1 MKGTT
6 AMAGI
11 LTIIWFSPVWGESR
25 ESELK
30 SSPTAKFIWT
40 DGIGSGFRKGTFQA
54 GSTVGAGFGS
64 KVSGST
70 QNHDLALASVNFGWV
85 FTDIIA
91 SDKWYRGNLEL
102 LVELFGGWQFNPDD
116 RYFVGLTPLIRYNFV
131 TRSRWMPFVDAGG
144 GVSATNIE
152 GPDLTGTFQFNIQV
166 GAGTHYFL
174 SERTALTV
182 QYRWL
187 HFSNAGIKEPNH
199 GTNTQMFHV
208 GVSWFF

>member
-1 MKGTT
+1 MAT
-6 AMAGI
+6 AGI
-11 LTIIWFSPVWGESR
+11 LVIISLSPVWVESGEP
-25 ESELK
+25 ELEPG
-30 SSPTAKFIWT
+30 PTAKIIWT
-40 DGIGSGFRKGTFQA
+40 DGIGSGFSKDVFQA
-54 GSTVGAGFGS
+54 GGTVGAGFGS
-64 KVSGST
+64 KVFGST

-116 RYFVGLTPLIRYNFV
+116 RYFVGLTPLIRYNFA
-131 TRSRWMPFVDAGG
+131 TRSRWMPFVDAGA

-166 GAGTHYFL
+166 GAGTHYLL
-174 SERTALTV
+174 SDRTALTL

-187 HFSNAGIKEPNH
+187 HFSNACIERPNH

-208 GVSWFF
+208 GMSWFF